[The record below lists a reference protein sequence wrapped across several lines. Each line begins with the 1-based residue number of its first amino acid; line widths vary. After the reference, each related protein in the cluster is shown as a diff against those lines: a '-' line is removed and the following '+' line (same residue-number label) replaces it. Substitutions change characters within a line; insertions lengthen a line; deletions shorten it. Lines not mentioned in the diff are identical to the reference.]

1 MNKDMTNSLSSP
13 RSTSITLLVLA
24 ILLTSA
30 TLRAPITGVGSLIG
44 EIQSDYGL
52 SHTVTGMLTTL
63 PLIAFSIFA
72 LVAPKLSRRFGMEWT
87 LIYCMI
93 ALTAGI
99 VIRYLPN
106 VLALFMGTALIG
118 SAIAVCN
125 VLVPGLIKREFPHK
139 IGLMT
144 SLYTSSMN
152 MWAAIASGISIPLS
166 RTALGWRGSLSCWVI
181 LTVVTTLVW
190 LPQLRRKPIKTSA
203 KGTDQKRKSRS
214 VWRSSVAWQ
223 VTIFMGLQ
231 SIMFYVGI
239 TWLPEILHEKGMSPE
254 KAGWMLSLMQIMS
267 MAGSFIM
274 PLIATRTQS
283 QKVLAAASSALFLV
297 GFGGIWL
304 GVPSLA
310 PLFIMSIGLGC
321 GTTFSLVIL
330 FFALRS
336 RSADQAAEMSGMA
349 QSIGYLLASVGPTM
363 FGFLHDKSGNWNTP
377 LATMVFLSLFTIALG
392 YAAGRK
398 GYIDPE

>member
-30 TLRAPITGVGSLIG
+30 TLRAPITGVGSLIS
-44 EIQSDYGL
+44 EIQADYGL
-52 SHTVTGMLTTL
+52 SHTISGMLTTL
-63 PLIAFSIFA
+63 PLIAFSVFA
-72 LVAPKLSRRFGMEWT
+72 LVAPKLSRKFGMEWT

-93 ALTAGI
+93 ALTTGI

-106 VLALFMGTALIG
+106 VTALFVGTALIG

-125 VLVPGLIKREFPHK
+125 VLVPGLIKRDFPLR

-152 MWAAIASGISIPLS
+152 MWAAISSGISIPLS
-166 RTALGWRGSLSCWVI
+166 NTAIGWRGSLSCWVI
-181 LTVVTTLVW
+181 LTVITTLVW
-190 LPQLRRKPIKTSA
+190 LPQLRRKPA
-203 KGTDQKRKSRS
+203 KISSNGAAQKRKSGS

-223 VTIFMGLQ
+223 ITIFMGLQ

-267 MAGSFIM
+267 MIGSFIM

-283 QKVLAAASSALFLV
+283 QKILAASSSALFLI
-297 GFGGIWL
+297 GFSGIWL
-304 GVPSLA
+304 GLPSLA

-336 RSADQAAEMSGMA
+336 RSAEQAAEMSGMA

-377 LATMVFLSLFTIALG
+377 LATMVCLTLFTIAFG

-398 GYIDPE
+398 GYIHPE